1 VTVPV
6 ETASYATVTTNG
18 CGLLDAREDGKL
30 LLRGSGAAGL
40 LDAQLSNDVAGLAP
54 DEGCAAT
61 LLTAKGRMLAP
72 LRVINRQDGYLLLTE
87 RATLQELFDRLRS
100 GGLGWDAQIIKQTL
114 ELARIE
120 LIGPRTDAVLKDAGF
135 APPPAA
141 LHSCSS
147 DAIRTYDGAELLVPA
162 ETEQAARQALL
173 SAGALPATEDLA
185 EILRVE
191 QQHPRWGH
199 ELNETA
205 MPEETGLVDELVSF
219 TKGCYVGQE
228 TVARLHW
235 KGKPNRHLRKLLP
248 DGPVAAGD
256 PVVLEQA
263 PERELGTVGS
273 VAHSP
278 SEGWL
283 ALAMLRREA
292 AVGDTVLIGDR
303 IRATVA

>member
-1 VTVPV
+1 MTVPV
-6 ETASYATVTTNG
+6 EIASYETVTTSG

-30 LLRGSGAAGL
+30 LLRGSEASGL
-40 LDAQLSNDVAGLAP
+40 LDAQLSNDVAGLGEG
-54 DEGCAAT
+54 EGCTAA
-61 LLTAKGRMLAP
+61 LLTGKGRMLAP
-72 LRVINRQDGYLLLTE
+72 LRVINWQGGYLLLTE
-87 RATLQELFDRLRS
+87 RATLQTLFDRLRS

-120 LIGPRTDAVLKDAGF
+120 LIGPRTDAALAQAGF
-135 APPPAA
+135 APPGAA

-147 DAIRTYDGAELLVPA
+147 DAVRTDDGADLLVAA
-162 ETEQAARQALL
+162 EAEQAARQALL
-173 SAGALPATEDLA
+173 SAGALPAAEDLA

-191 QQHPRWGH
+191 KRRPRWGH
-199 ELNETA
+199 ELDETV

-235 KGKPNRHLRKLLP
+235 KGKPNRHLRRLRA

-256 PVVLEQA
+256 PIALEQA

-273 VAHSP
+273 AAHSP

-292 AVGDTVLIGDR
+292 AIGDTVLIGDR